1 VGEKQSMTKNWT
13 NIIFYGFFFIFFLIF
28 SIVTILGQIYI
39 LAFPIIMVSISFLL
53 FLIDTMGFTIKGF
66 KSKFLINLGLSIGSM
81 SGIYIGFISPIDLLY
96 IPFLINIILIGM
108 FLSAIFLLWQDYKKS

>member
-1 VGEKQSMTKNWT
+1 MTKNWT

-28 SIVTILGQIYI
+28 SIVIILGQIYF

-53 FLIDTMGFTIKGF
+53 FLIDSMGFTIKGF
-66 KSKFLINLGLSIGSM
+66 KSKFLINLGLIIGSM
-81 SGIYIGFISPIDLLY
+81 SGIYIGIISPIDLLY

-108 FLSAIFLLWQDYKKS
+108 FLSAIFLLWQDYKKSSS